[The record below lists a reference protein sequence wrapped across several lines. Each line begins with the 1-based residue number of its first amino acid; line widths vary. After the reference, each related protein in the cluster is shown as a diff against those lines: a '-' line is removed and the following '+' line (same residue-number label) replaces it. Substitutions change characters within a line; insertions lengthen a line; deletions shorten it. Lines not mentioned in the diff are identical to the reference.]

1 VYKGRRYAPGQANN
15 SYVFPGVGLGV
26 IASGARHVTDS
37 MFDAAARTLAATV
50 TEESLAQGLTY
61 PTLVTIREVSLGI
74 AVAVAGVAWQSG
86 LTMKPKPEDV
96 TAYVRSFIYEPD
108 YSSYA

>member
-1 VYKGRRYAPGQANN
+1 MTALTLLSPAKTASQPGAGESAASKAAVSSPAPA
-15 SYVFPGVGLGV
+15 P
-26 IASGARHVTDS
+26 
-37 MFDAAARTLAATV
+37 ATQKPCAGHKSTRAKKLLV
-50 TEESLAQGLTY
+50 AL
-61 PTLVTIREVSLGI
+61 TLVTL
-74 AVAVAGVAWQSG
+74 VAVAGVAWQSG